1 MELNNIAIIQA
12 RLGSTRLPKKV
23 LKKIRDKTLLEILIA
38 RLNKSKTIDKI
49 VVATT
54 DEKSDDE
61 LIEYL
66 ASLSIETFRGSRN
79 NVLDRYYNAALKY
92 KAKNV
97 VRITG
102 DCPLI
107 DPSLVDNIL
116 ECYHESDYDYLCNN
130 YPPTFPDGLDVEVFS
145 FSALEF
151 AHDNAKDKYDL
162 EHVTPFMRK
171 SSQLKKS
178 TFTNDSDLSFHR
190 WTIDEELDFKLIKNI
205 FNYFEP
211 NVMFGWK
218 EVLNL
223 YEKKP
228 EIFDINQNISRNE
241 GSQIGT
247 GQKLY
252 KRAKNIIPGG
262 TMLLSKKPEMFLPN
276 LWPAYYSKAK
286 GCKVYDLDNKE
297 FIDMS
302 IMAIG
307 TNILGYCNEEV
318 DNAVMDAVS
327 KGNMSTLNCP
337 EEVYLAEEL
346 VRLHKWADMVRFAR
360 SGGEANAIAIRIAR
374 AASGRDQV
382 AFCGYHGWH
391 DWYLS
396 TNLKSD
402 SNLNNHLLP
411 GLKPL
416 GVPTGLKNTA
426 IPFTYNNIVELQEI
440 IYNNNIGVI
449 KMEVSRSFTPEQGY
463 LEAVRKLANENDI
476 ILIFDECTSGFRET
490 FGGLH
495 KKYNVEP
502 DMAMFGK
509 ALGNGYAITAVIG
522 CEDVMK
528 FADETFISSTFWTER
543 IGSVAALKTL
553 QIMEKEKS
561 WNIITEMGKSVNE
574 EWKKLALKYNLTI
587 KVFGLPSMTSFQIE
601 SKNWIKYKTYIT
613 QEMLK
618 SGYLATNTIYFSIAH
633 TKDIVNGY
641 IQKLDE
647 IFKTISKCE
656 DGKNIDELLENE
668 VCYTHFGRLN

>member
-1 MELNNIAIIQA
+1 M
-12 RLGSTRLPKKV
+12 
-23 LKKIRDKTLLEILIA
+23 
-38 RLNKSKTIDKI
+38 IDKI

-54 DEKSDDE
+54 DDKSDDE
-61 LIEYL
+61 LIDYL
-66 ASLSIETFRGSRN
+66 ASLSIETFRGSSN

-107 DPSLVDNIL
+107 DPSLVDKIL
-116 ECYHESDYDYLCNN
+116 RCFNQSDYDYLCNN
-130 YPPTFPDGLDVEVFS
+130 YPPTFPNGLDVEVFS

-151 AHDNAKDKYDL
+151 AHANAKDKYDL
-162 EHVTPFMRK
+162 EHVTPFIRK

-178 TFTNDSDLSFHR
+178 TFKNDLDLSYHR
-190 WTIDEELDFKLIKNI
+190 WTVDEELDFKLVKNI

-211 NVMFGWK
+211 NIMFGWK
-218 EVLNL
+218 EILKL

-228 EIFDINQNISRNE
+228 EIFDINQNIPRNE

-262 TMLLSKKPEMFLPN
+262 TMLLAKKPEMFLPN
-276 LWPAYYSKAK
+276 LWPSYYSKAK
-286 GCKVYDLDNKE
+286 GCKVYDLDDKE

-302 IMAIG
+302 IMASG

-360 SGGEANAIAIRIAR
+360 SRGEANAIAIRIAR

-402 SNLNNHLLP
+402 SNLNNHFMP

-426 IPFTYNNIVELQEI
+426 IPFTYNNIVELEEI

-449 KMEVSRSFTPEQGY
+449 KMEVSRSFNPEQGY

-495 KKYNVEP
+495 KKFNVEP

-522 CEDVMK
+522 CKNVMK

-543 IGSVAALKTL
+543 IGLVAALKTL

-561 WNIITEMGKSVNE
+561 WDIITEMGKSVNE

-618 SGYLATNTIYFSIAH
+618 SGYLATNSIYFSIAH

-668 VCYTHFGRLN
+668 VCYTHFGGLN